1 MRFDPLHKGNV
12 SAQIIKIAKIAVAL
26 GMSMILIAVATGKG
40 LQKEIQKKTVAFNG
54 HLLVAP
60 FENSESWI
68 SVLPIANDPAIMEVI
83 KNDEG
88 VTHVQSVAQKGGLL
102 KANDQFEGIVMKGVS
117 GDYQWDQLESFLVSG
132 SFPRLGNKT
141 SNEILLSQVIAKR
154 LSVGV
159 GDEVSAYFQ
168 NYQNQQLPNVR
179 RFKVVGLFL
188 SGFPDFD
195 ENFVLG
201 DLRHIQRI
209 NKWKNNEIGGL

>member
-40 LQKEIQKKTVAFNG
+40 LQNEIQKKAVAFNG

-68 SVLPIANDPAIMEVI
+68 SVLPIANNPAIMEVI
-83 KNDEG
+83 KNEEG

-117 GDYQWDQLESFLVSG
+117 QDTNGINWKVFWYQEVFLG
-132 SFPRLGNKT
+132 
-141 SNEILLSQVIAKR
+141 
-154 LSVGV
+154 
-159 GDEVSAYFQ
+159 
-168 NYQNQQLPNVR
+168 
-179 RFKVVGLFL
+179 
-188 SGFPDFD
+188 
-195 ENFVLG
+195 
-201 DLRHIQRI
+201 
-209 NKWKNNEIGGL
+209 